1 MRGCIAMQQYYATP
15 LCTRTHNHQEY
26 INSANSCLFSKV
38 DSFNNITIVNIPIM
52 DWKRDWN
59 LTGRV
64 WLTMFLLFILYLVF
78 MTVLLAF
85 GAGYW
90 LIVLLAVGMGL
101 VQYFFSDKLVLWS
114 TGARI
119 IEENEYPD
127 LHMTVEKLCKEADL
141 PKPRIAIMQ
150 SPVPNAFATGRSPKH
165 AVVACTDSIMR
176 LLKKDE
182 LEAVLAHELAHVKN
196 RDILTMTMASFI
208 AMIASMI
215 MQSFFFSA
223 LFGGRSREGGSWII
237 VWIVS
242 IAVYAVSTLLIL
254 ALSRY
259 REFAA
264 DRGSALITKNP
275 RALISALKKISGRM
289 DAVPVEYKE
298 KVEGANAFFII
309 PAISGNSFMEL
320 LSTHPPLEKRIAN
333 LEKVET
339 ELRGF

>member
-1 MRGCIAMQQYYATP
+1 M
-15 LCTRTHNHQEY
+15 E
-26 INSANSCLFSKV
+26 
-38 DSFNNITIVNIPIM
+38 
-52 DWKRDWN
+52 WKRDWG
-59 LTGRV
+59 LTGRIV
-64 WLTMFLLFILYLVF
+64 LTGFLLLILYLVF
-78 MTVLLAF
+78 MTILLAF
-85 GAGYW
+85 GAGLW

-119 IEENEYPD
+119 LEKDEYPE
-127 LHMTVEKLCKEADL
+127 LHQTVGKLCKEADL
-141 PKPRIAIMQ
+141 PLPKIAIMQ

-176 LLKKDE
+176 LLNKEE

-223 LFGGRSREGGSWII
+223 VLGGRNREGGGTII
-237 VWIVS
+237 IWIVS
-242 IAVYAVSTLLIL
+242 IVVYAVSTLLIL

-275 RALISALKKISGRM
+275 KALMSALSKISGRM
-289 DAVPVEYKE
+289 DAVPAEAKA
-298 KVEGANAFFII
+298 KVESANAFFII
-309 PAISGNSFMEL
+309 PALSGRSFMEL

-333 LEKVET
+333 LEKIEA
-339 ELRGF
+339 EIHGY

>member
-1 MRGCIAMQQYYATP
+1 M
-15 LCTRTHNHQEY
+15 
-26 INSANSCLFSKV
+26 K
-38 DSFNNITIVNIPIM
+38 
-52 DWKRDWN
+52 WKRDWG

-78 MTVLLAF
+78 MTILLAF
-85 GAGYW
+85 GAGLW
-90 LIVLLAVGMGL
+90 LIVVLAVGMGF

-119 IEENEYPD
+119 LEDDEYPE
-127 LHMTVEKLCKEADL
+127 LHRTVEKLCKEADL
-141 PKPRIAIMQ
+141 PLPKVAIMQ
-150 SPVPNAFATGRSPKH
+150 SPVPNAFATGRNPRH

-176 LLKKDE
+176 LLNKDE

-223 LFGGRSREGGSWII
+223 MFGGRNREGGGGWII

-242 IAVYAVSTLLIL
+242 MIVYAASTLLIL

-264 DRGSALITKNP
+264 DRGSAYITQNP
-275 RALISALKKISGRM
+275 RALMSALSKISGRM
-289 DAVPVEYKE
+289 DVVPVEAKA

-309 PAISGNSFMEL
+309 PALSGNSLMEL
-320 LSTHPPLEKRIAN
+320 FSTHPPLEKRLAN
-333 LEKVET
+333 LTEVEA
-339 ELRGF
+339 ELHGY

>member
-1 MRGCIAMQQYYATP
+1 M
-15 LCTRTHNHQEY
+15 E
-26 INSANSCLFSKV
+26 
-38 DSFNNITIVNIPIM
+38 
-52 DWKRDWN
+52 WKRDWG

-78 MTVLLAF
+78 MTILYAF
-85 GAGYW
+85 GAGYQW
-90 LIVLLAVGMGL
+90 IVLLAVGMAL

-114 TGARI
+114 TGARVL
-119 IEENEYPD
+119 EKDEYPE
-127 LHMTVEKLCKEADL
+127 LHQTVEKLCREADL
-141 PKPRIAIMQ
+141 PIPKIAIMQ

-176 LLKKDE
+176 LLNKEE
-182 LEAVLAHELAHVKN
+182 LEAVLAHELSHVKN

-223 LFGGRSREGGSWII
+223 VLGGRNREGGGTII
-237 VWIVS
+237 IWIVS
-242 IAVYAVSTLLIL
+242 IVVYAVSTLLIL

-275 RALISALKKISGRM
+275 KALMSALSKISGRM
-289 DAVPVEYKE
+289 DAVPPEAKAKIE
-298 KVEGANAFFII
+298 AANAFFII
-309 PAISGNSFMEL
+309 PAISGRSFMEL

-333 LEKVET
+333 LEKIEA
-339 ELRGF
+339 EMHRY

>member
-1 MRGCIAMQQYYATP
+1 MI
-15 LCTRTHNHQEY
+15 
-26 INSANSCLFSKV
+26 
-38 DSFNNITIVNIPIM
+38 
-52 DWKRDWN
+52 WKRDWG
-59 LTGRV
+59 LTSRV

-78 MTVLLAF
+78 MTILLAF
-85 GAGYW
+85 GAGLW
-90 LIVLLAVGMGL
+90 LIVVLAVGMGL

-119 IEENEYPD
+119 LADDEYPE
-127 LHMTVEKLCKEADL
+127 LHRTVEKLCKEADL
-141 PKPRIAIMQ
+141 PLPKIAIMQ

-165 AVVACTDSIMR
+165 AVIACTDSIMR
-176 LLKKDE
+176 LLNKDE

-223 LFGGRSREGGSWII
+223 LFGGRSREGSGGTII
-237 VWIVS
+237 IWVVS
-242 IAVYAVSTLLIL
+242 IIVYAVSTLLIL

-275 RALISALKKISGRM
+275 KALISALSKISGRM
-289 DAVPVEYKE
+289 DVVPPEAKAKIE
-298 KVEGANAFFII
+298 AANAFFII
-309 PAISGNSFMEL
+309 PAISGRSFMEL

-333 LEKVET
+333 LEKIDDEMH
-339 ELRGF
+339 GY